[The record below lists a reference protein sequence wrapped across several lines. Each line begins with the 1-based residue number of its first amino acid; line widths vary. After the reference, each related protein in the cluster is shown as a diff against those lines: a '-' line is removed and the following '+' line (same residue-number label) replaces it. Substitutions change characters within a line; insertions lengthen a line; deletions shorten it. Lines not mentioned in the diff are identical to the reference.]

1 MNATI
6 LGMRQ
11 PLPPPST
18 PLLALLRQLGTDER
32 RTDFAVLAGTTTA
45 YLYQLA
51 TCKRGACRSRL
62 AKGISDASVEMHKRH
77 GTAVI
82 TMDTLA
88 SMCPVDRG

>member
-6 LGMRQ
+6 QHMRQ

-18 PLLALLRQLGTDER
+18 PLLALLRQLGSDER
-32 RTDFAVLAGTTTA
+32 RNDFAALAGTTTA

-62 AKGISDASVEMHKRH
+62 AKGISDASLVMHKRH
-77 GTAVI
+77 GTEII

-88 SMCPVDRG
+88 SMCPVDRN